1 MRWAVISS
9 LIIHGIFIG
18 LVFKGSPKKTGQYP
32 PVMMVRLAT
41 PPAVKGTA
49 KPASVETSEK
59 TPARKAEKIE
69 RRKDKPRLAEVN
81 KRKKPERKKKTSPPE
96 PQVEKD
102 PSAEKTDEVERKGL
116 PEGVELGS
124 EFGSARLDATGFD
137 SPYYLNVLFS
147 KIRNRWDN
155 PYEGIDTVG
164 CTIYFVIDRKGKIVD
179 SAIENSSGL
188 SAYDHAAL
196 RAVLAARPPPLP
208 NQFGSEELGIH
219 LQFRYLPYN

>member
-1 MRWAVISS
+1 MRLAIISS
-9 LIIHGIFIG
+9 LILHSIFFG
-18 LVFKGSPKKTGQYP
+18 MVFKGSAKKTAQYP
-32 PVMMVRLAT
+32 PIMMVRLAT
-41 PPAVKGTA
+41 PPAAKGTA
-49 KPASVETSEK
+49 KPASVEASKKITSK
-59 TPARKAEKIE
+59 KIKKADSSKE
-69 RRKDKPRLAEVN
+69 KPRMTEVN
-81 KRKKPERKKKTSPPE
+81 KRKKPERKKETPRPE
-96 PQVEKD
+96 PQVKED
-102 PSAEKTDEVERKGL
+102 TEAEKIDEPERKGL

-124 EFGSARLDATGFD
+124 EFGSARLDAAGFD
-137 SPYYLNVLFS
+137 SPYFLNVLFS

-155 PYEGIDTVG
+155 PYEGIDTIH
-164 CTIYFVIDRKGKIVD
+164 CTIYFVVDRKGRIID

>member
-9 LIIHGIFIG
+9 LFLHSVFIG
-18 LVFKGSPKKTGQYP
+18 LVFKGAAKKTDQYP
-32 PVMMVRLAT
+32 PVMMVRLASL
-41 PPAVKGTA
+41 PVVKGA
-49 KPASVETSEK
+49 ARPASVETSKK
-59 TPARKAEKIE
+59 TTTKKTKKPESSKE
-69 RRKDKPRLAEVN
+69 KPRMAEVN
-81 KRKKPERKKKTSPPE
+81 KRKRPERKRETPGPEAEVKKETAAREAIES
-96 PQVEKD
+96 
-102 PSAEKTDEVERKGL
+102 ERKGL
-116 PEGVELGS
+116 PEGVDLGS

-137 SPYYLNVLFS
+137 SPYFLNVLFS

-155 PYEGIDTVG
+155 PYEGIDTIH
-164 CTIYFVIDRKGKIVD
+164 CTIYFVVDRKGKIID

-188 SAYDHAAL
+188 SAYDYAAL

>member
-9 LIIHGIFIG
+9 LIIHSIFIG
-18 LVFKGSPKKTGQYP
+18 LVFKGSAKKTSQYP
-32 PVMMVRLAT
+32 PVMMVRLAI
-41 PPAVKGTA
+41 PPPVKGTA
-49 KPASVETSEK
+49 KPAAIETPERAPAKK
-59 TPARKAEKIE
+59 TEQIE
-69 RRKDKPRLAEVN
+69 SSKEKPRMAEVN
-81 KRKKPERKKKTSPPE
+81 RRKKPKRETETPKKKPAAEAE
-96 PQVEKD
+96 PATKEITEQQK
-102 PSAEKTDEVERKGL
+102 KGL

-124 EFGSARLDATGFD
+124 EFGSARLDAAGFD

-155 PYEGIDTVG
+155 PYEGIDTID
-164 CTIYFVIDRKGKIVD
+164 CTIYFVVDRKGKIID
-179 SAIENSSGL
+179 SAIESTSGL
-188 SAYDHAAL
+188 SAYDQAAL

>member
-1 MRWAVISS
+1 MKWAVISS
-9 LIIHGIFIG
+9 LIIHSIFIG
-18 LVFKGSPKKTGQYP
+18 LVFKGSAKKTSQYP

-41 PPAVKGTA
+41 PPPIKGTT
-49 KPASVETSEK
+49 KPAAVEAPKKAPTKKIEK
-59 TPARKAEKIE
+59 IESPKEKPRMAEVNRRKKPARKKET
-69 RRKDKPRLAEVN
+69 PR
-81 KRKKPERKKKTSPPE
+81 PE
-96 PQVEKD
+96 PEAKKE
-102 PSAEKTDEVERKGL
+102 PAAGETMESGKKGL

-124 EFGSARLDATGFD
+124 EFGSARLDAAGFD

-155 PYEGIDTVG
+155 PYEGIDTID
-164 CTIYFVIDRKGKIVD
+164 CTIYFVVDRKGKIVD

>member
-1 MRWAVISS
+1 MRLA
-9 LIIHGIFIG
+9 IILSMILHSVFIG
-18 LVFKGSPKKTGQYP
+18 LVFKGSAKKTAQYP

-49 KPASVETSEK
+49 KPASVETSKKPASKKIDK
-59 TPARKAEKIE
+59 TE
-69 RRKDKPRLAEVN
+69 RSKEKPRMTEIN
-81 KRKKPERKKKTSPPE
+81 KRKKPERKKKTPKPKAEIKQES
-96 PQVEKD
+96 V
-102 PSAEKTDEVERKGL
+102 AEKTDESENKGL

-124 EFGSARLDATGFD
+124 EFGSARLDVAGFD

-155 PYEGIDTVG
+155 PYEGIDTIH
-164 CTIYFVIDRKGKIVD
+164 CTIYFAVDRKGRIID

-188 SAYDHAAL
+188 SAYDYAAL

>member
-1 MRWAVISS
+1 M
-9 LIIHGIFIG
+9 
-18 LVFKGSPKKTGQYP
+18 
-32 PVMMVRLAT
+32 
-41 PPAVKGTA
+41 
-49 KPASVETSEK
+49 
-59 TPARKAEKIE
+59 
-69 RRKDKPRLAEVN
+69 
-81 KRKKPERKKKTSPPE
+81 
-96 PQVEKD
+96 
-102 PSAEKTDEVERKGL
+102 ERKGL

-196 RAVLAARPPPLP
+196 RAVLAAKPPPLP

>member
-9 LIIHGIFIG
+9 LILHSVFMG
-18 LVFKGSPKKTGQYP
+18 LVFKGGAKKTGQYP
-32 PVMMVRLAT
+32 PVMMVRLASL
-41 PPAVKGTA
+41 PVVKGAASPASAETSKKTTA
-49 KPASVETSEK
+49 KKTEK
-59 TPARKAEKIE
+59 PESSKE
-69 RRKDKPRLAEVN
+69 KPRMAEVN
-81 KRKKPERKKKTSPPE
+81 RRKRPERKKETPKPE
-96 PQVEKD
+96 AEVKKETAAEEAIESEK
-102 PSAEKTDEVERKGL
+102 KGL

-124 EFGSARLDATGFD
+124 EFGSARLDATGFE

-155 PYEGIDTVG
+155 PYEGIDTVH
-164 CTIYFVIDRKGKIVD
+164 CTIYFVVDRKGKITD